1 MKPICQEISALI
13 RGRYPLVYILSFE
26 ERRVERQ
33 LQQIAKD
40 LNKRLWVWTVTR
52 GFVDVA
58 TGRAEESTADP
69 SAALE
74 KVLAT
79 PATGAFLYVLK
90 DFHPFLDQERHWA
103 SDQAPMVRKLRDAV
117 YHLLETSS
125 SLFILSPVL
134 RVPVELEKEI
144 TVLEFPL
151 PDREDLSQ
159 LLVRFG
165 QDYAQRATIQLD
177 ARTREA
183 MTSALLGLTE
193 MEAENVI
200 CRALINDRRLDA
212 SDVSL
217 IISEKEQ
224 IIRKSG
230 TLEFHPLREGLA
242 DIGGLRL
249 LKEWLERKRSSFDES
264 AAEFGIRTPRG
275 LLLIGV
281 PGCGKSLT
289 AKAVAHAWRMPL
301 LRFDI
306 GKVFGMWLD
315 QSEENMRRAIRTA
328 EAIAPC
334 VLWIDEL
341 EKGFAG
347 VGRDWG
353 AAETTRV
360 FGTFI
365 TWLQE
370 KTSPVYVVATANDVA
385 SLPPE
390 LLRKGRFDE
399 IFFVDLPD
407 RQERDEIWRIHL
419 RTRGRNPDQF
429 DLTQLTEATEGYAG
443 ADIETVLNEGLES
456 AHADGKRE
464 PTTDDFLRV
473 IQQTLPLS
481 ETMKERIEAMRA
493 WARTRARS
501 ASALRD

>member
-1 MKPICQEISALI
+1 PLI
-13 RGRYPLVYILSFE
+13 YILSFE
-26 ERRVERQ
+26 ERRVERH

-40 LNKRLWVWTVTR
+40 LNKRLLVWTVTR
-52 GFVDVA
+52 GLVDAA
-58 TGRAEESTADP
+58 TGRAEKDTDGP
-69 SAALE
+69 LAALE

-79 PATGAFLYVLK
+79 PPSGAFLYVLK
-90 DFHPFLDQERHWA
+90 DFHPFLDQEHRWVSDWA
-103 SDQAPMVRKLRDAV
+103 PTVRKLRDAA

-134 RVPVELEKEI
+134 SIPVELEKEI

-151 PDREDLSQ
+151 PDREDLTH
-159 LLVRFG
+159 LLARFEEE
-165 QDYAQRATIQLD
+165 YAQRATIQLD
-177 ARTREA
+177 ARTHEA
-183 MTSALLGLTE
+183 ITGALLGLTE

-217 IISEKEQ
+217 IISEKGQ

-230 TLEFHPLREGLA
+230 TLEFHPLREGLE

-249 LKEWLERKRSSFDES
+249 LKEWLERKRFSFDES
-264 AAEFGIRTPRG
+264 AATFGIRPPRG

-289 AKAVAHAWRMPL
+289 AKAIAHAWRMPL

-306 GKVFGMWLD
+306 GKVFGMWLG
-315 QSEENMRRAIRTA
+315 QSEQNMRRAIRTA

-334 VLWIDEL
+334 ILWIDEL
-341 EKGFAG
+341 ERGFAG
-347 VGRDWG
+347 VGNEWDS
-353 AAETTRV
+353 AATTRV

-370 KTSPVYVVATANDVA
+370 KVSPVYIVATANDVT

-399 IFFVDLPD
+399 IFFVDLPNKH
-407 RQERDEIWRIHL
+407 EREEVWRVHL
-419 RTRGRNPDQF
+419 RCRGRNAAQF
-429 DLTQLTEATEGYAG
+429 DIQRLADATEGYAG
-443 ADIETVLNEGLES
+443 ADIEAVLNEGLET
-456 AHADGKRE
+456 AHADGKRQ
-464 PTTDDFLRV
+464 PVTDDFLKIIR
-473 IQQTLPLS
+473 QTLPLS
-481 ETMKERIEAMRA
+481 ETMKDRIEAMRD

-501 ASALRD
+501 ASVLKD